1 MLSEHRF
8 LDSMVDC
15 VNIAASRL
23 RCGRKQQLTAFVKTI
38 IDDDGEGVIMRK
50 PDSLYEN
57 GRSKSVIK
65 LKVLRFLWILRML
78 KLILGFS
85 RRSRSYGDWFREL
98 RRRNIPASP
107 IVFSWYNLGSWAHFY
122 LQTGWNNIFSS
133 SSWWTRLSYS
143 PHWRHCDVQLRK
155 LFQDLCAD

>member
-1 MLSEHRF
+1 MLSEHLF

-65 LKVLRFLWILRML
+65 LKVPRFL
-78 KLILGFS
+78 
-85 RRSRSYGDWFREL
+85 
-98 RRRNIPASP
+98 
-107 IVFSWYNLGSWAHFY
+107 
-122 LQTGWNNIFSS
+122 
-133 SSWWTRLSYS
+133 
-143 PHWRHCDVQLRK
+143 
-155 LFQDLCAD
+155 